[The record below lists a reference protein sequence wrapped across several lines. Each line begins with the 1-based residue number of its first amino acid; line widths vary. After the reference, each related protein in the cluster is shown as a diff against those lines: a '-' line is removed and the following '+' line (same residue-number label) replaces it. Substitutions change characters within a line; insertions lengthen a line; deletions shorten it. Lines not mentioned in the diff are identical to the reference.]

1 MEPPVPTSFGGSAFF
16 KTRATLRVTEPR
28 SPKFCQRRY
37 SGTESEGGTAVDN
50 ESLLTEEQ
58 QFRID
63 VIEALAAIDTE
74 IDALQQA
81 IEQGKVI
88 TPEKWKEIR
97 STSRQR
103 LSKFRE
109 YHSQKIGR
117 L

>member
-1 MEPPVPTSFGGSAFF
+1 M
-16 KTRATLRVTEPR
+16 
-28 SPKFCQRRY
+28 
-37 SGTESEGGTAVDN
+37 GTEN
-50 ESLLTEEQ
+50 LLTDEQ

-88 TPEKWKEIR
+88 TPERLKEIR
-97 STSRQR
+97 ATSRQR
-103 LSKFRE
+103 LPRFRE
-109 YHSQKIGR
+109 YHCQRIGT

>member
-1 MEPPVPTSFGGSAFF
+1 MGS
-16 KTRATLRVTEPR
+16 E
-28 SPKFCQRRY
+28 
-37 SGTESEGGTAVDN
+37 N
-50 ESLLTEEQ
+50 LLTDEQ

-88 TPEKWKEIR
+88 TPERWKEIR
-97 STSRQR
+97 ATSRQR
-103 LSKFRE
+103 LPRFRA
-109 YHSQKIGR
+109 YHSQKIGA